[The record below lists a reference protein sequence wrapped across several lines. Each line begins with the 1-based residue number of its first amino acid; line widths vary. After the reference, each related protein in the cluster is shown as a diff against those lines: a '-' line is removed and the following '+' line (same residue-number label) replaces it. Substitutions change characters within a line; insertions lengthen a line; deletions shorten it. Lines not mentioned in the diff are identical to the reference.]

1 MGLQLSRILSASL
14 GLALLTAI
22 NLGRGQSPEPPP
34 FAPGET
40 LTYDVDWAIFAAG
53 QVVATLEDPGKNGH
67 APSKIAASAR
77 SQGFVSL
84 LFKVHDDFD
93 SYFDPQTFCSQW
105 ISKKVIE
112 NSRHREFNITFNHAR
127 GVAIQEERDLNN
139 PKAPPK
145 HTENKIPGCVEDIV
159 TAFYFLRHQNF
170 HVGQDIHMALND
182 GGETHEVTIE
192 VQARE
197 QLQTPVGNR
206 FAYRL
211 EPRIFGTLYKKKGRL
226 LVWMSDDPQHL
237 PLRIRMSISVGSF
250 TGNLKSVTLS
260 PGNAPPAR

>member
-1 MGLQLSRILSASL
+1 MGLPLSRILSASL
-14 GLALLTAI
+14 ALAILTPI
-22 NLGRGQSPEPPP
+22 NLGRAQSPESPP

-40 LTYDVDWAIFAAG
+40 LTYDVDWTIFTAG
-53 QVVATLEDPGKNGH
+53 RVVATLEDPGKNGH
-67 APSKIAASAR
+67 PTKIAASAR
-77 SQGFVSL
+77 SQGFAAL
-84 LFKVHDDFD
+84 LFKLQDYFEA
-93 SYFDPQTFCSQW
+93 YFDPQTLCSQR
-105 ISKKVIE
+105 ISKKVSE
-112 NSRHREFNITFNHAR
+112 NSRHREINITFNHAR
-127 GVAIQEERDLNN
+127 GVAIQEDRDLNTLN
-139 PKAPPK
+139 APPK
-145 HTENKIPGCVEDIV
+145 HVENKIPGCVEDIV

-211 EPRIFGTLYKKKGRL
+211 EPRIFGSLYSKKGRM
-226 LVWMSDDPQHL
+226 LVWMSDDAQHL

-250 TGNLKSVTLS
+250 TGNLLSVTTS
-260 PGNAPPAR
+260 PGNQPPTH